1 MSIDVEQKMFE
12 MKQAKKN
19 FLEKYKQAKQL
30 FSDIVKS
37 QTRLFNIDSQ
47 GGKKDEAS
55 DKINVKKSVHA
66 INEIMEIIFETDRLI
81 LNSTKDYFSTDDY
94 LFQHSFG
101 VCYIGTI
108 VLKRFNE
115 IFSQYIKNML
125 TAKFKEN
132 LKHCQP
138 EDMAPFFYY
147 PPEAV
152 RTISMGYLIHDMGKI
167 MIPDS
172 LLNKK
177 SELSRMEL
185 RQIQKHVGGYGTLF
199 LKMNGIYDVY
209 MENIIKYHHAA
220 IYLNE
225 KNSYPVYQSPSD
237 LPPYVKICKLAD
249 IYSAMTLKRSYGE
262 AMNPTKVVNT
272 IFQNYSGRDPI
283 LQLILYSF
291 VKEIGTCPEGSILT
305 LENGQSVYVINSQG
319 PEVIIFTDQAGN
331 TIETADSIINLSSPS
346 SKDQNLCIDAQH
358 LPKTPI
364 EMFDRLPGY
373 LKEFHSEQPDMSRVF
388 ASEETRSQN
397 KRHG

>member
-1 MSIDVEQKMFE
+1 MSVDVDQKMLE
-12 MKQAKKN
+12 MMQAKKV
-19 FLEKYKQAKQL
+19 FLKKYKRAQQL
-30 FSDIVKS
+30 FSDLVKS
-37 QTRLFNIDSQ
+37 QKRLFNIDSQ
-47 GGKKDEAS
+47 EKKNGEVS
-55 DKINVKKSVHA
+55 DKINIKESVHA
-66 INEIMEIIFETDRLI
+66 IDEIMEMLVETDRLI

-115 IFSQYIKNML
+115 IFSRYIKKML

-132 LKHCQP
+132 LKHCQQ

-167 MIPDS
+167 MVPDS

-177 SELSRMEL
+177 SGLNRMEL
-185 RQIQKHVGGYGTLF
+185 RQIQKHAGGYGTLF

-209 MENIIKYHHAA
+209 VENIIKYHHAA
-220 IYLNE
+220 IYPNE
-225 KNSYPVYQSPSD
+225 KKAYPVYQSPSD

-262 AMNPTKVVNT
+262 AVNPTKVVNT
-272 IFQNYSGRDPI
+272 IFQDYSGRDPI

-305 LENGQSVYVINSQG
+305 LKNGQSVYVINSEG
-319 PEVIIFTDQAGN
+319 PEVIIFTDQDGN
-331 TIETADSIINLSSPS
+331 TIETADKIINLSSPD
-346 SKDQNLCIDAQH
+346 SKNQNLFIDGQH
-358 LPKTPI
+358 RPKTPI
-364 EMFDRLPGY
+364 EMFDRLPKY
-373 LKEFHSEQPDMSRVF
+373 LKEFHSE
-388 ASEETRSQN
+388 
-397 KRHG
+397 

>member
-1 MSIDVEQKMFE
+1 MSVDAEQKMQE
-12 MKQAKKN
+12 MTQAKKD
-19 FLEKYKQAKQL
+19 FLEKYKRAQQL
-30 FSDIVKS
+30 FSDLVKS
-37 QTRLFNIDSQ
+37 QKRLFNIDSQ
-47 GGKKDEAS
+47 EKKNGDAA
-55 DKINVKKSVHA
+55 DKINIKESVHA
-66 INEIMEIIFETDRLI
+66 IDEIMEMLVETDRLI

-94 LFQHSFG
+94 LFQHSLG

-115 IFSQYIKNML
+115 IFSRYIKKML

-132 LKHCQP
+132 LKHYQQ
-138 EDMAPFFYY
+138 EDIAPFFYY

-167 MIPDS
+167 MVPDS

-177 SELSRMEL
+177 SELNRTEL
-185 RQIQKHVGGYGTLF
+185 RQIQKHAGGYGTLF

-209 MENIIKYHHAA
+209 VENIIKYHHAA

-225 KNSYPVYQSPSD
+225 KKAYPVYQSPSD

-262 AMNPTKVVNT
+262 AANPTKVVNT

-305 LENGQSVYVINSQG
+305 LTNGQSVYVIKSQG

-331 TIETADSIINLSSPS
+331 TIETADSIINLSSPD
-346 SKDQNLCIDAQH
+346 SKNQNLFIDGQH
-358 LPKTPI
+358 RPKTPI
-364 EMFDRLPGY
+364 EMFDLLPRY
-373 LKEFHSEQPDMSRVF
+373 LKEFHSE
-388 ASEETRSQN
+388 
-397 KRHG
+397 